1 MQRDNIKHDALAA
14 FRYYAQSRAASAQIT
29 HAEDIIIIA
38 AVASTLHHLH
48 IEQRDKTLDVI
59 RLICF
64 NLPPGNLP
72 RGDVTARVE
81 MAAERLNMSVSC
93 VWRELRRAYRVYDG
107 WYAAFTSL
115 S

>member
-14 FRYYAQSRAASAQIT
+14 FRYYAQSRTAPVQSIC
-29 HAEDIIIIA
+29 AEDIIIIA
-38 AVASTLHHLH
+38 AVASTLRHLH
-48 IEQRDKTLDVI
+48 IDRRDKTLDVI
-59 RLICF
+59 QLICF
-64 NLPPGNLP
+64 DLPPGDLL

-81 MAAERLNMSVSC
+81 TAAERLNMSVSC

-115 S
+115 Y